1 MNFWFIGVKGVQ
13 VEELW
18 SLDAE
23 QFKKLKYVCFLIH
36 LYCVNCYLQMVY
48 YLFILVHHI
57 SCSLCL
63 CRPIHGLIFLFKWV
77 QDDEPTGSIVQDTRL
92 DKIFFAKQVRWFNGS
107 FLIPHLLWK
116 QDINEHVHKTHSW
129 YLSWTMLIQ
138 FIPHFIVIIL
148 ILFSHL
154 CLGLPNFLRFYV
166 HFSSYPCVLHPCS
179 SNANHPD
186 NIKWS
191 VQIMKMLLCS
201 FLQPFVVLLSPSE
214 IQISPS
220 VSCS

>member
-1 MNFWFIGVKGVQ
+1 
-13 VEELW
+13 
-18 SLDAE
+18 
-23 QFKKLKYVCFLIH
+23 
-36 LYCVNCYLQMVY
+36 
-48 YLFILVHHI
+48 
-57 SCSLCL
+57 
-63 CRPIHGLIFLFKWV
+63 
-77 QDDEPTGSIVQDTRL
+77 
-92 DKIFFAKQVRWFNGS
+92 
-107 FLIPHLLWK
+107 
-116 QDINEHVHKTHSW
+116 
-129 YLSWTMLIQ
+129 
-138 FIPHFIVIIL
+138 
-148 ILFSHL
+148 
-154 CLGLPNFLRFYV
+154 V